1 MYWGLPQALFVFTPH
16 HPDWPGSR
24 EKNMQTKTVAVLGCG
39 SLGSLV
45 AEGIAK
51 NLADS
56 WKLSGVCART
66 FAHAQELAQRTGCR
80 AWPDVEAMLTDRPD
94 MVVEAAGVAAAKEH
108 AEKILS
114 AGSSLILL
122 SCGALAD
129 EDFVERLK
137 NAAQKGGSVLH
148 VPSGAIGGY
157 DLLRTLAF
165 RQRQLG
171 VKGEEAALKVQ
182 VDNFK
187 NPTSLAGAPG
197 LAGFSPSSLAD
208 KREQVFAGSAREAI
222 KGFPKNVNV
231 AVGAAVAS
239 AGIDETRVTITSDP
253 SLVENVHKV
262 TAEGFGVRATME
274 FGSMPDPENPR
285 SSTMTAWSVLA
296 LLQDMASPVRY
307 F

>member
-1 MYWGLPQALFVFTPH
+1 MSTRKKSWPQA
-16 HPDWPGSR
+16 
-24 EKNMQTKTVAVLGCG
+24 Q
-39 SLGSLV
+39 
-45 AEGIAK
+45 
-51 NLADS
+51 
-56 WKLSGVCART
+56 
-66 FAHAQELAQRTGCR
+66 
-80 AWPDVEAMLTDRPD
+80 
-94 MVVEAAGVAAAKEH
+94 AAGVAAAREH
-108 AEKILS
+108 AEKILAS
-114 AGSSLILL
+114 GSSLILL

-129 EDFVERLK
+129 EGFVERLK
-137 NAAQKGGSVLH
+137 NAAQRGGSVLH
-148 VPSGAIGGY
+148 IPSGAIGGY

-165 RQRQLG
+165 RQGQLRTRG
-171 VKGEEAALKVQ
+171 REVDLKVR

-187 NPTSLAGAPG
+187 NPHSLAGAPG
-197 LAGFSPSSLAD
+197 LAGFSPSILKE

-253 SLVENVHKV
+253 ELVENVHRI
-262 TAEGFGVRATME
+262 TAKGFGVRAVME

-296 LLQDMASPVRY
+296 LLQDLASPVRY